1 MRQLSWTDDMMLR
14 AETPET
20 PLQIQMLLIY
30 DPSTAPGGK
39 VTFKGILEELDAR
52 LHLADVFRRRLTEL
66 PGGLDRP
73 YWVDDPSFDLEYHV
87 RHIGLPQPG
96 DWRQLCIQVARLHAR
111 QIDLRRPPWEITVIE
126 GLNSVPGVPK
136 GSFAM
141 ALKLHHCAVD
151 GMASV
156 QMIAAMHDLAADS
169 PRPAAPDGPWQ
180 PDPLPTTANLLSRT
194 AIKAALYPVAGRARY
209 LASSAPKAVRGLAG
223 LPAKLV
229 SGVSRMAEFGTP
241 SFPPKTRFNQTVSAH
256 RVFEA
261 RFHDLDDFKRIK
273 ARVPGSTVNDVALAY
288 VGGALRHYLDGH
300 GELPD
305 ESLVAACPISLRD
318 ASANDGQ
325 RQHAVRPVAIA
336 RNRHRRPTRPA
347 HRDRCVDR
355 GEPVG
360 VGSVDTEPADR
371 TDWNGA
377 DLVARGGGQGS
388 ERASVLRPDGRQYDR
403 DQRAR
408 SDAADLLP
416 RRATVTRRRSW
427 ATHRWHE
434 PDPCRRELQRHAVD
448 QRDRGPR
455 RPAGSVEVCRVHGAR
470 LCGVA
475 LDRGLTRSR
484 SLERVTGFE
493 PVCTAL
499 QAAA

>member
-1 MRQLSWTDDMMLR
+1 VQQLSWTDDMMLR

-30 DPSTAPGGK
+30 DPSTAPGAT

-169 PRPAAPDGPWQ
+169 PRPPAPDDPWH
-180 PDPLPTTANLLSRT
+180 PDSLPTTANLLSRM
-194 AIKAALYPVAGRARY
+194 AIKAAQYPVRATSV
-209 LASSAPKAVRGLAG
+209 LVSSAPKAVRGIAG
-223 LPAKLV
+223 LPGKLV
-229 SGVSRMAEFGTP
+229 SSVSRMAELGAP
-241 SFPPKTRFNQTVSAH
+241 SFPPKTRFNQTVSPH

-261 RFHDLDDFKRIK
+261 RFHDLADFKQIK
-273 ARVPGSTVNDVALAY
+273 ARVPGSTVNDVALAP
-288 VGGALRHYLDGH
+288 VGGALRHYLDDH

-318 ASANDGQ
+318 ASAAKDGGNMLFGRLQ
-325 RQHAVRPVAIA
+325 SLGTDLADPLDRLSAIA
-336 RNRHRRPTRPA
+336 SSTAGSRSESDQSTRSQLIELIGTVPTA
-347 HRDRCVDR
+347 LL
-355 GEPVG
+355 G
-360 VGSVDTEPADR
+360 VTAK
-371 TDWNGA
+371 A
-377 DLVARGGGQGS
+377 
-388 ERASVLRPDGRQYDR
+388 ASVLPFSGPTV
-403 DQRAR
+403 ANT
-408 SDAADLLP
+408 
-416 RRATVTRRRSW
+416 TVTNV
-427 ATHRWHE
+427 
-434 PDPCRRELQRHAVD
+434 P
-448 QRDRGPR
+448 GPTQPIYFR
-455 RPAGSVEVCRVHGAR
+455 GAR
-470 LCGVA
+470 LLRAAGLGPLIGGMNLIHVVA
-475 LDRGLTRSR
+475 SYNGTLSISATADRD
-484 SLERVTGFE
+484 
-493 PVCTAL
+493 AL
-499 QAAA
+499 PDPARYAECMEHAFQELLSIAG

>member
-1 MRQLSWTDDMMLR
+1 MMLR

-30 DPSTAPGGK
+30 APSTAPGGK

-156 QMIAAMHDLAADS
+156 QMIAALHDLAADS
-169 PRPAAPDGPWQ
+169 PRPAAPASPWR
-180 PDPLPTTANLLSRT
+180 PRPVPSTRDLLGRT
-194 AIKAALYPVAGRARY
+194 AMNVAMHPLRAGRV
-209 LASSAPKAVRGLAG
+209 LASSAPKALLGLAV
-223 LPAKLV
+223 LPGKLIG
-229 SGVSRMAEFGTP
+229 GVASRVATGSVP
-241 SFPPKTRFNQTVSAH
+241 SLPPKTRFNQTVAPH

-261 RFHDLDDFKRIK
+261 RFHDLADFKRIK
-273 ARVPGSTVNDVALAY
+273 ASVPGSTINDVALAY
-288 VGGALRHYLDGH
+288 VGGALREYLDGH

-305 ESLVAACPISLRD
+305 ESLVAACPMSLRQAGD
-318 ASANDGQ
+318 ETNQGNALSGRLQSLGTDIADPLERLAAIAEGSAASRSGSDHATTTQLLDLIGTMPTALVGLTAKAASALPFSGPTIANTTVTNVPGPTAPLFFSGAQ
-325 RQHAVRPVAIA
+325 LVRAAGLGPLIGGLNLIHVVASYNGTLSISA
-336 RNRHRRPTRPA
+336 T
-347 HRDRCVDR
+347 
-355 GEPVG
+355 
-360 VGSVDTEPADR
+360 ADR
-371 TDWNGA
+371 DA
-377 DLVARGGGQGS
+377 L
-388 ERASVLRPDGRQYDR
+388 PDPATYAECMGHAFQ
-403 DQRAR
+403 
-408 SDAADLLP
+408 DLL
-416 RRATVTRRRSW
+416 
-427 ATHRWHE
+427 
-434 PDPCRRELQRHAVD
+434 
-448 QRDRGPR
+448 
-455 RPAGSVEVCRVHGAR
+455 
-470 LCGVA
+470 
-475 LDRGLTRSR
+475 
-484 SLERVTGFE
+484 
-493 PVCTAL
+493 
-499 QAAA
+499 AAAG